1 MLAICI
7 ECSHQR
13 GMGHLFRALNLIH
26 YLDEAGMEWL
36 LLVNEDQAAERILRE
51 RDIPY
56 LTVDLWDMQSD
67 WERTIIENY
76 QVTVWLND
84 RLDTAGA
91 TAQHVK
97 ETGIPL
103 YTIDDMG
110 EGAVLADGNFA
121 SLVFEDI
128 DLIPG
133 RKVYAGP
140 DYLILNPEIRTYRR
154 QRTDLHKILVTLG
167 GSDTYGVTTAVIESL
182 KRLLQSTGTDEESGS
197 GAETEHRHARGPRH
211 PEVTVLLGPAAV
223 NRSEVE
229 AALAGTG
236 FGLISSVPSLIQS
249 FAEYDLA
256 ITGGGVTCLEAAA
269 SGLPCVIIA
278 NELHEIPI
286 GSYVERIGG
295 GMFAGYYQEMNLDCI
310 KPLLNEKQSGMEQE
324 RIWNMSRNGM
334 ERVSLEGASRICR
347 VIQGEAK

>member
-26 YLDEAGMEWL
+26 YLNQEGMDWL
-36 LLVNEDQAAERILRE
+36 LLVNKDQAAKRTLEE
-51 RDIPY
+51 HNIPY

-76 QVTVWLND
+76 QVTAWLND

-110 EGAVLADGNFA
+110 EGASLADGNFA
-121 SLVFEDI
+121 SLVFEDT
-128 DLIPG
+128 DKIPG

-140 DYLILNPEIRTYRR
+140 DYLILNPEIRIYRR
-154 QRTDLHKILVTLG
+154 QRTDLRKILVTLG

-182 KRLLQSTGTDEESGS
+182 KQVACGTHLQ
-197 GAETEHRHARGPRH
+197 
-211 PEVTVLLGPAAV
+211 VTVLLGPAAV

-229 AALAGTG
+229 VALAGTG
-236 FGLISSVPSLIQS
+236 FELISSVPSLIQS

-286 GSYVERIGG
+286 GKYVEKTGG
-295 GMFAGYYQEMNLDCI
+295 GIFAGYYREMDLDCI
-310 KPLLNEKQSGMEQE
+310 KPLLSEKQSGMEQE
-324 RIWNMSRNGM
+324 RIRNMSRNGM
-334 ERVSLEGASRICR
+334 ERVSLEGAARICR

>member
-13 GMGHLFRALNLIH
+13 GMGHLFRALNLIR
-26 YLDEAGMEWL
+26 YLNQEGMDWL
-36 LLVNEDQAAERILRE
+36 LLVNEDQAAGRILRE

-76 QVTVWLND
+76 QVTAWLND

-110 EGAVLADGNFA
+110 EGASLADGNFA
-121 SLVFEDI
+121 SLVFEDT
-128 DLIPG
+128 DKIPG

-140 DYLILNPEIRTYRR
+140 DYLILNPEIRIYRR
-154 QRTDLHKILVTLG
+154 QRTDLRKILVTLG
-167 GSDTYGVTTAVIESL
+167 GSDTYGVTTAVIDSL
-182 KRLLQSTGTDEESGS
+182 KQV
-197 GAETEHRHARGPRH
+197 ARGPRY

-236 FGLISSVPSLIQS
+236 FELISSVPSLIQS

-286 GSYVERIGG
+286 GKYVEKTGG
-295 GMFAGYYQEMNLDCI
+295 GIFAGYYREMDLDCM
-310 KPLLNEKQSGMEQE
+310 KLLLNEKRLGMEQK
-324 RIWNMSRNGM
+324 RIRNMSRNGM

-347 VIQGEAK
+347 VIRGEVK

>member
-26 YLDEAGMEWL
+26 YLDGAGMDWL

-51 RDIPY
+51 QDIPY

-67 WERTIIENY
+67 WERTIIEKY
-76 QVTVWLND
+76 QITSWLND
-84 RLDTAGA
+84 RLDTGIV

-97 ETGIPL
+97 QTGIPL
-103 YTIDDMG
+103 YTVDDMG
-110 EGAVLADGNFA
+110 EGAALADGNFA
-121 SLVFEDI
+121 SLVFEDT
-128 DLIPG
+128 DRIPG

-154 QRTDLHKILVTLG
+154 QRTDLRKILVTLG
-167 GSDTYGVTTAVIESL
+167 GSDTYGVTTAVIEYL
-182 KRLLQSTGTDEESGS
+182 KRLTGADMACCDAGKSGNL
-197 GAETEHRHARGPRH
+197 R
-211 PEVTVLLGPAAV
+211 VTVLLGPAAV

-229 AALAGTG
+229 AAIAGTG
-236 FGLISSVPSLIQS
+236 FELISSVPSLIQS
-249 FAEYDLA
+249 FAEYDMA
-256 ITGGGVTCLEAAA
+256 VTGGGVTCLEAAA

-286 GSYVERIGG
+286 GRYVEEIGG
-295 GMFAGYYQEMNLDCI
+295 GIFAGYYREMDLGCMKSLLD
-310 KPLLNEKQSGMEQE
+310 EKRAGKEQI
-324 RIWNMSRNGM
+324 RKMSRNGM
-334 ERVSLEGASRICR
+334 KHVSLEGASRICR
-347 VIQGEAK
+347 VIQGEGK

>member
-13 GMGHLFRALNLIH
+13 GMGHLFRALNLIR
-26 YLDEAGMEWL
+26 YLNQEGMDWL

-56 LTVDLWDMQSD
+56 LMVDLRDTQSD
-67 WERTIIENY
+67 WERLIIEKY
-76 QVTVWLND
+76 QVTAWLND
-84 RLDTAGA
+84 RLDTTIA

-110 EGAVLADGNFA
+110 EGAALADGNFA

-140 DYLILNPEIRTYRR
+140 DYLILNPEIETYRR
-154 QRTDLHKILVTLG
+154 QRTDLRKILVTLG
-167 GSDTYGVTTAVIESL
+167 GSDTYGVTTAVIAYL
-182 KRLLQSTGTDEESGS
+182 KRLTGADEEYRP
-197 GAETEHRHARGPRH
+197 GAETEHRHARGPQH
-211 PEVTVLLGPAAV
+211 PKVTVLLGPAAV

-236 FGLISSVPSLIQS
+236 FELISSVPSLIQS

-286 GSYVERIGG
+286 GKYVEQIGG
-295 GMFAGYYQEMNLDCI
+295 GIFAGYYRKMDLDCI
-310 KPLLNEKQSGMEQE
+310 KPLLSEKQSGMEQE
-324 RIWNMSRNGM
+324 RIRNMSRNGM

-347 VIQGEAK
+347 VIQGEVK

>member
-26 YLDEAGMEWL
+26 YLNQGGMDWL
-36 LLVNEDQAAERILRE
+36 LLVNEDQAAGRILRE

-56 LTVDLWDMQSD
+56 LTVDLRDMQSD

-76 QVTVWLND
+76 QVTAWLND
-84 RLDTAGA
+84 RLDTAIV

-110 EGAVLADGNFA
+110 EGAALADGNFA
-121 SLVFEDI
+121 SLVFEDTDRI
-128 DLIPG
+128 SG

-140 DYLILNPEIRTYRR
+140 DYLILNPEIETYRR
-154 QRTDLHKILVTLG
+154 QRTDLRKILVTLG

-182 KRLLQSTGTDEESGS
+182 KRLMQGTDADEEYRS
-197 GAETEHRHARGPRH
+197 GAETGHRHVRGPQY
-211 PEVTVLLGPAAV
+211 PKVTVLLGPAAV

-229 AALAGTG
+229 AALAETG
-236 FGLISSVPSLIQS
+236 FELISSVPSLIQS

-286 GSYVERIGG
+286 GKYVEKTGG
-295 GMFAGYYQEMNLDCI
+295 GIFAGYYREMDLDCI
-310 KPLLNEKQSGMEQE
+310 KPLLSEKQSGREQE
-324 RIWNMSRNGM
+324 RIRNMSRNGM